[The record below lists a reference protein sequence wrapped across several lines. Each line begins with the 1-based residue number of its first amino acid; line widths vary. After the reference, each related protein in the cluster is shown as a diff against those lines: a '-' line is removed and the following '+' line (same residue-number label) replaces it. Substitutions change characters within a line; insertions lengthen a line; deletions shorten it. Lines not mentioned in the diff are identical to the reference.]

1 MMKMGQWICC
11 LNDRIRA
18 IRDGMFRAACI
29 GMATESGRT
38 EELVASM
45 MWTPPVAKTALKAEA
60 TKQPQAITK
69 ISKTMTKSLAMCL
82 PAGQPDQPGSPGLRL
97 TCVRAERKLR
107 A

>member
-1 MMKMGQWICC
+1 
-11 LNDRIRA
+11 
-18 IRDGMFRAACI
+18 
-29 GMATESGRT
+29 MATESGRT

-82 PAGQPDQPGSPGLRL
+82 PAGQPGQPDQPGSPGLRL